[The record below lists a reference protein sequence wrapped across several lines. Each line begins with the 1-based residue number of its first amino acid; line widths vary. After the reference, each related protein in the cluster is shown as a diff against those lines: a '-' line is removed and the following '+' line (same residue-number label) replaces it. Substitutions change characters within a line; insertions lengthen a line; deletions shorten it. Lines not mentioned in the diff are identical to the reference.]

1 MKATKQV
8 YTFRLSKEAIQVI
21 EQQPGKN
28 RTSQL
33 EHLIFPRADLP
44 SPTLHQR
51 TIFRKGR
58 LDCARKK
65 VFKSCLSG
73 KKEQAALKKNMMC
86 RQMQLSSK
94 RKTPSYSFGELH

>member
-33 EHLIFPRADLP
+33 EHLIFPRADLS

-73 KKEQAALKKNMMC
+73 KKGTGSLKEKI
-86 RQMQLSSK
+86 
-94 RKTPSYSFGELH
+94 

>member
-33 EHLIFPRADLP
+33 EHLIFSTSRPLL
-44 SPTLHQR
+44 SHPTPENNFQ
-51 TIFRKGR
+51 KGAI
-58 LDCARKK
+58 DCARKK

-73 KKEQAALKKNMMC
+73 IKGTGSLKEKI
-86 RQMQLSSK
+86 
-94 RKTPSYSFGELH
+94 

>member
-33 EHLIFPRADLP
+33 EHLIFFHEQTSPLP
-44 SPTLHQR
+44 PYTR
-51 TIFRKGR
+51 
-58 LDCARKK
+58 
-65 VFKSCLSG
+65 
-73 KKEQAALKKNMMC
+73 EQFSE
-86 RQMQLSSK
+86 R
-94 RKTPSYSFGELH
+94 GG

>member
-33 EHLIFPRADLP
+33 EHLIFSTRSLP
-44 SPTLHQR
+44 LSHPTL
-51 TIFRKGR
+51 
-58 LDCARKK
+58 
-65 VFKSCLSG
+65 VFNFQNG
-73 KKEQAALKKNMMC
+73 AV
-86 RQMQLSSK
+86 
-94 RKTPSYSFGELH
+94 